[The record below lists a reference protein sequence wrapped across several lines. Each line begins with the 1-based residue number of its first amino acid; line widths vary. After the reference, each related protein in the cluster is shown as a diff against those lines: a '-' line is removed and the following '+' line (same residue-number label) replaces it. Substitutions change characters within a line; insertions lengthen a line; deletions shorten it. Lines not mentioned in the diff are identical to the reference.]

1 VWSAQVAPARTSAT
15 CSRLPTNPEPAVVR
29 IGRVGRPHGVD
40 GAFVVEEASDDIR
53 RFDVGAELL
62 VDGVPARVTLSR
74 QVGGRRRAIK
84 LDRAAARGAELTIP
98 RADLAPL
105 PSDSYYVADLVGLDV
120 FDERGTRVGVVCDV
134 LPGPAND
141 ALELDTG
148 LLLPL
153 VEDCIREVDVAGR
166 RVLLNPGF
174 TD

>member
-1 VWSAQVAPARTSAT
+1 
-15 CSRLPTNPEPAVVR
+15 LPTDSELVV

-40 GAFVVEEASDDIR
+40 GAFVVEDASDDPG
-53 RFDVGAELL
+53 RFEVGAELR
-62 VDGVPARVTLSR
+62 VDGEPARVTVSR

-84 LDRAAARGAELTIP
+84 LDRAVERGAVLTVR

-105 PSDSYYVADLVGLDV
+105 PADSYYVADLVGLEV
-120 FDERGTRVGVVCDV
+120 LDERGQVVGVVRDV
-134 LPGPAND
+134 HPGPAND

-153 VEDCIREVDVAGR
+153 VEDCIRDVDLDGR
-166 RVLLNPGF
+166 RVHLNPGF